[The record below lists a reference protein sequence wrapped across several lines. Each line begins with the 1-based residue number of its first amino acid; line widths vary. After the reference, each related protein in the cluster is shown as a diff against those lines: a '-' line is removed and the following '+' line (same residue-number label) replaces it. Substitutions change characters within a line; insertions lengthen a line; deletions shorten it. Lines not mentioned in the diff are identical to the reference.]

1 MTGRV
6 VWNGFL
12 LVAVVLSVTASWVFS
27 SDPVKPNFEFLPQM
41 AHSPRYNAFAP
52 NPNFADGKTLQRP
65 ESGTIPRG
73 SMPLHYA
80 ATPQDALR
88 AGEELTSPVDAGN
101 VRARERG
108 ALVFSNFCAVCHG
121 AGGAGNGPVAQR
133 GYPPPP
139 SLLAEHALKM
149 KDGQL
154 FHVLTYGQN
163 NMPSYAS
170 QLSRE
175 DRWNAILYVRAMQAA
190 DTSVPPPAT
199 TAPSVPQLKTA
210 KSVAA
215 KLAGGQP

>member
-1 MTGRV
+1 MGRV
-6 VWNGFL
+6 VLNGFL
-12 LVAVVLSVTASWVFS
+12 LLAVLASVTASWIFS
-27 SDPVKPNFEFLPQM
+27 SDPAKPNFEFLPQM

-52 NPNFADGKTLQRP
+52 NPNFGDGSTLQRP
-65 ESGTIPRG
+65 EPGTIARG

-80 ATPQDALR
+80 ATPQDAVR
-88 AGEELTSPVDAGN
+88 AGEELKSPLDANN

-108 ALVFSNFCAVCHG
+108 AFIFSNFCVVCHG
-121 AGGAGNGPVAQR
+121 AGGTGNGPVAQR

-139 SLLAEHALKM
+139 SLLAEHAMKM

-175 DRWNAILYVRAMQAA
+175 DRWNAILYVRTMQAA
-190 DTSVPPPAT
+190 ATPIPAPA
-199 TAPSVPQLKTA
+199 APSTSPLKPA
-210 KSVAA
+210 QDAGA
-215 KLAGGQP
+215 KLSGGQP

>member
-1 MTGRV
+1 MKGRV
-6 VWNGFL
+6 ILNGFL
-12 LVAVVLSVTASWVFS
+12 FLAVIVSVAASWIFS
-27 SDPVKPNFEFLPQM
+27 ADRTRPNFEFLPQM
-41 AHSPRYNAFAP
+41 VHSPRYNAFAP
-52 NPNFADGKTLQRP
+52 NPNFADGSTLQRP
-65 ESGTIPRG
+65 EPGSIARG
-73 SMPLHYA
+73 YMPLHYA

-88 AGEELTSPVDAGN
+88 AGEELKSPLDVSN

-121 AGGAGNGPVAQR
+121 AGGLGNGPVAQR

-175 DRWNAILYVRAMQAA
+175 DRWNAILYVRTLQAA
-190 DTSVPPPAT
+190 ATPVPAA
-199 TAPSVPQLKTA
+199 TAPSISPLKA
-210 KSVAA
+210 AQGDAA
-215 KLAGGQP
+215 KVSGGQP

>member
-1 MTGRV
+1 MGRV
-6 VWNGFL
+6 VLNGFL
-12 LVAVVLSVTASWVFS
+12 FLAVIVSVGASWIFS
-27 SDPVKPNFEFLPQM
+27 SDPAKPNFEFLPQM

-52 NPNFADGKTLQRP
+52 NPNFDDGSTLQRP
-65 ESGTIPRG
+65 EPGTIARG

-88 AGEELTSPVDAGN
+88 AGEELKSPLDVGN

-108 ALVFSNFCAVCHG
+108 AFVFSNFCAVCHG

-175 DRWNAILYVRAMQAA
+175 DRWNVILYVRTMQAA
-190 DTSVPPPAT
+190 VTLTPAPA
-199 TAPSVPQLKTA
+199 APSTSPLKA
-210 KSVAA
+210 AQGDAA
-215 KLAGGQP
+215 KVSGGQP